1 MQIAIRQ
8 DNFSMDCYELQIQDT
23 VLEFIGKRN
32 KFSLPYSE
40 IKEFSITKD
49 RRGKD
54 YFTIIRPGIM
64 TEGKILDAKEIDS
77 FILAL
82 KEKMDGVIN
91 IEVRKN

>member
-8 DNFSMDCYELQIQDT
+8 DNFSMDCYELQIQDA
-23 VLEFIGKRN
+23 VLEFVGKSN

-54 YFTIIRPGIM
+54 YFTMIRSGIM
-64 TEGKILDAKEIDS
+64 MEGKILDAKEIDS

-82 KEKMDGVIN
+82 KEKMAGVIN

>member
-23 VLEFIGKRN
+23 VLEFIGKSN

-49 RRGKD
+49 RRGKA
-54 YFTIIRPGIM
+54 YFTMLRPGIM
-64 TEGKILDAKEIDS
+64 MEGKSLTLKKLIL
-77 FILAL
+77 LL
-82 KEKMDGVIN
+82 W
-91 IEVRKN
+91 R